1 MIAIVSLLVLFLI
14 VVIVRRAVICSKR
27 KKTMKSENREKAVA
41 AASLYIEALYKY
53 AGKKMEESLLSE
65 VITVLQKN
73 RFSREE
79 LDYTDVAV
87 VRDYAQTVKQE
98 VYHSSNL
105 WGRCRMR
112 FVKCLI

>member
-1 MIAIVSLLVLFLI
+1 MNKRELYALLDIESPEEFEYF
-14 VVIVRRAVICSKR
+14 
-27 KKTMKSENREKAVA
+27 ENLADYLEC
-41 AASLYIEALYKY
+41 E
-53 AGKKMEESLLSE
+53 
-65 VITVLQKN
+65 
-73 RFSREE
+73 EE

>member
-1 MIAIVSLLVLFLI
+1 
-14 VVIVRRAVICSKR
+14 
-27 KKTMKSENREKAVA
+27 MKSENREKAVA

-53 AGKKMEESLLSE
+53 AGKKMEESLPSE

-73 RFSREE
+73 RFGREE